1 MAEGWLKPL
10 TAPLDEVA
18 ADDETTVRHRLES
31 CCRMLT
37 ASHFWYS
44 RSWHHAGIRFLVRRT
59 VAKQRGSK
67 IFTKKEKKKKKRP
80 RLSPEETQ
88 TWRLC
93 FWNLV
98 CRGTLSRSRRDYLAK
113 SQELLECFFFFFFFF
128 WPFYVCKWI
137 EIEKDKEISADSHQ
151 PHRQAA
157 SLLLLSQFD
166 SHWKVSLWAACQTGR

>member
-1 MAEGWLKPL
+1 MLAVELIDAKQPLAGDLCPLRPPAHYSVTNMAEGWLKPL

-67 IFTKKEKKKKKRP
+67 IFLKKRKKEKT
-80 RLSPEETQ
+80 TQ
-88 TWRLC
+88 TVARRNSNLTSLLLKFSLPWHVIALPQRLLGKVTRTP
-93 FWNLV
+93 WM
-98 CRGTLSRSRRDYLAK
+98 
-113 SQELLECFFFFFFFF
+113 FFFFFFFLAF
-128 WPFYVCKWI
+128 
-137 EIEKDKEISADSHQ
+137 
-151 PHRQAA
+151 
-157 SLLLLSQFD
+157 LSM
-166 SHWKVSLWAACQTGR
+166 